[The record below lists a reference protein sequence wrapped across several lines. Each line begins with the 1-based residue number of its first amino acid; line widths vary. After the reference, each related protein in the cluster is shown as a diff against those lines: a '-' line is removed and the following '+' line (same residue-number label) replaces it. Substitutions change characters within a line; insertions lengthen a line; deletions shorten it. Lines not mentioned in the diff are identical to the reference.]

1 MLKMMNKH
9 AGIIATGSYVPD
21 IKLTNE
27 YFEKIVDT
35 NDEWIVSR
43 TGIKERRITDENTA
57 TSDIA
62 TKAALKALE
71 KSGMTS
77 KEIDLIIVT
86 TVTPDMA
93 FPSTACIVQKN
104 IGAVNAAAFDIE
116 AACSGFIYGLT
127 IADSFVSKGVY
138 KNVLVIGAETLSK
151 ITDYTDRNTCV
162 LFGDG
167 AGAAIVSE
175 VEEGYGILSS
185 YLGAN
190 GSEGHLL
197 MQPAGGSRL
206 PASEQTIKNRLH
218 YINMDGSDVF
228 KFAIKIMGEAAE
240 KALKGC
246 GMSKDDIDYL
256 IPHQA
261 NTRIIDSAIKRLK
274 ISPDKVYVNLNKY
287 GNMSSASI
295 AVALDE
301 ANDKKLLK
309 NNDIVVLVGFGGGL
323 TWGASVIKWKVSGGK
338 YVQDRNM

>member
-1 MLKMMNKH
+1 MLEMTNKH
-9 AGIIATGSYVPD
+9 AGIIATGSYVPER
-21 IKLTNE
+21 KLTNE

-35 NDEWIVSR
+35 NDEWIISR
-43 TGIKERRITDENTA
+43 TGIEERRVVDENTA

-62 TKAALKALE
+62 TKAALNALE
-71 KSGMTS
+71 KSGITTE
-77 KEIDLIIVT
+77 EIDLIIVA

-104 IGAVNAAAFDIE
+104 IRAVNAAAFDIE
-116 AACSGFIYGLT
+116 AACSGFIYALT
-127 IADSFVSKGVY
+127 IAESFVSKGVF
-138 KNVLVIGAETLSK
+138 KNVLIIGAETLSK

-185 YLGAN
+185 HIGAN
-190 GSEGHLL
+190 GSAGHLL
-197 MQPAGGSRL
+197 TKPAGGSRM
-206 PASEQTIKNRLH
+206 PASEQTLKDGLH
-218 YINMDGSDVF
+218 YIQMDGSEVF

-240 KALKGC
+240 KALEGC
-246 GMSKDDIDYL
+246 NMCKEDIDFL

-274 ISPDKVYVNLNKY
+274 ISRDKVYVNVNKY

-301 ANDKKLLK
+301 ANEKNLLK
-309 NNDIVVLVGFGGGL
+309 DDAIVVLVGFGGGL
-323 TWGASVIKWKVSGGK
+323 TWGSNVMRWKNF
-338 YVQDRNM
+338 RR